1 MKVKRTRPLGV
12 RTLVVLTI
20 AVGGVIMSAIA
31 TAAAIALYFAR
42 TVVTPPRR
50 REEDIRVLGATA
62 TTVTLSATPDTLTPG
77 EYSLWFERDSGHA
90 RIGEIVRHTDRT
102 VTRVLLGVDFG
113 ELTHARAG
121 RISGWYY
128 LSPQPL
134 AVPWEDI
141 EYQTEFGPAPA
152 WVVPAEE
159 PSERWVI
166 QVHGRAVNRRE
177 GLRAVPVFRAAGYTS
192 MLISYRNDGEAP
204 RSPDHRYALGDTE
217 WRDVEA
223 ALAYA
228 IERGARRVVL
238 MGWSMGGATVLQA
251 LTRSPLA
258 RAVDGVVLDSPVVD
272 WVTALSYQAALNHLP
287 PVVRSAVMTLLTRP
301 WAGPLTGQAAPIDL
315 ERLDLVSRA
324 AELQVPI
331 LLLHSDDDG
340 FVPVDASAALAAAR
354 PDIVTFERFTI
365 ARHTKLWNYDRVRW
379 GAAIESW
386 LSRFGL
392 TNG

>member
-1 MKVKRTRPLGV
+1 MRETRSRRLGV
-12 RTLVVLTI
+12 RTLAVLVI
-20 AVGGVIMSAIA
+20 AVGGVIVSVIA

-50 REEDIRVLGATA
+50 REEDLRVLGSTD
-62 TTVTLSATPDTLTPG
+62 TTVTLSATPDTRTPG
-77 EYSLWFERDSGHA
+77 QYSLWFERDHGHA
-90 RIGEIVRHTDRT
+90 RIGEILRQTDRT

-113 ELTHARAG
+113 DVRHARNG

-159 PSERWVI
+159 PAERWVI

-204 RSPDHRYALGDTE
+204 QSPDHRYALGDTE

-223 ALAYA
+223 AIAYA

-287 PVVRSAVMTLLTRP
+287 PVVRSAVMTLLTRR

-324 AELQVPI
+324 AELRVPI

-340 FVPVDASAALAAAR
+340 FVPVDASAALATAR
-354 PDIVTFERFTI
+354 PDIVTFERFTV
-365 ARHTKLWNYDRVRW
+365 ARHTKLWNYDRARW
-379 GAAIESW
+379 DAAIESW

-392 TNG
+392 TSE